1 MGQSSFSKP
10 VLGAKL
16 SAVGHRVKIH
26 ETRDSNMISKSKSDA
41 ARELRSK
48 NFDRARVEAGHI
60 IMLQNKTTAKSLIAT
75 MCRLLK
81 DRVEGLAHL
90 KIMPPDIVEAVH
102 TVCWASTRLSEID
115 ELSQI
120 RQIFA
125 ARFPDDVR
133 LACTDGAG
141 AAINSEM
148 RIRLSNGVATMDE
161 IAAVLS
167 AVAKAENIE
176 FDSATDLASSRIGM
190 GSGVPSTSARGG
202 GDGGGGGGGATVAI
216 VANSAPPPHQQQLVL
231 PAPETAMAAIF
242 NPQVPTTSAQEY
254 PLTQQQQQQ
263 QQQQQPLPFQG
274 YPPQPQQQAQSNFA
288 APPPS
293 VMIFPQNPPIVSLL
307 PAHAALP
314 VVSTSIPLP
323 MYPPPQAITSLPT
336 VGGAAAD
343 GDPEKPALTLQ
354 ERLDRLRK

>member
-26 ETRDSNMISKSKSDA
+26 ETRDSNLIAKSKSDA

-90 KIMPPDIVEAVH
+90 KILPPDIVEAVH

-202 GDGGGGGGGATVAI
+202 GDGGGGGAAVAI
-216 VANSAPPPHQQQLVL
+216 VANSAPPPLQQQQL
-231 PAPETAMAAIF
+231 APETAMAAIF
-242 NPQVPTTSAQEY
+242 NPQVPTTSVEEY
-254 PLTQQQQQQ
+254 PLT

-274 YPPQPQQQAQSNFA
+274 YPPLPQPQQQAQSNFT

-336 VGGAAAD
+336 LGGAAAD
-343 GDPEKPALTLQ
+343 GDTQKPSLTLQ